1 MYGAQHERL
10 DVYAR
15 ALDAV
20 AELVL
25 VSRVLPE
32 PWGDLRDQLRRA
44 ATSIPL
50 NIAEGAA
57 EFSPADKARSYRH
70 ARRSSSEC
78 MAILD
83 VISRVL
89 HPSKQLREAKQRLDE
104 VNAMLTKLIRTHSGV
119 VPGPGPGPGPGPA
132 EDRFTARSA

>member
-1 MYGAQHERL
+1 VHGPQHERL
-10 DVYAR
+10 DVYAK

-20 AELVL
+20 AMLVMI
-25 VSRVLPE
+25 SQRLPE

-57 EFSPADKARSYRH
+57 EFSPAEKAKFYRY

-78 MAILD
+78 MAVLD
-83 VISRVL
+83 IVARVIRPPPPTVEVK
-89 HPSKQLREAKQRLDE
+89 KQLDDI
-104 VNAMLTKLIRTHSGV
+104 NAMLTGLIRV
-119 VPGPGPGPGPGPA
+119 Q
-132 EDRFTARSA
+132 E